1 MRLQVPIG
9 NNIDV
14 FDLSELIH
22 VSGRTFHEFGVEVL
36 RHYLNM
42 LHFLKSLFPFFI
54 VYQEETTPSIS
65 CRPPGK
71 LGSLLFG
78 TSSTSDPAIDTSSI
92 YSSQQTPSM
101 RHATYADLADIFQRL
116 HEYHLFEILDQH
128 HF

>member
-1 MRLQVPIG
+1 M
-9 NNIDV
+9 
-14 FDLSELIH
+14 
-22 VSGRTFHEFGVEVL
+22 
-36 RHYLNM
+36 
-42 LHFLKSLFPFFI
+42 
-54 VYQEETTPSIS
+54 YQEETTPSIS

-128 HF
+128 HFWLSDYDDSINEFLLLRALHVSEEFHSKVSAIAYEDWMYFPSLMVERICLASE